1 MLSEALRRYK
11 IPKIRVVSF
20 IAICSAF
27 TLIISM
33 EMIEIMTR
41 DSLLST
47 IIPVLVVIAIII
59 RGLQYYPRKLM
70 EEKTYYTS
78 KAFPVTS
85 YLVLRYSVSESIT
98 DSIKEIANKNLGRI
112 SKDFKEILDRVI
124 KGNHPR
130 RVLEEYAKNIPS
142 EVFKEGLLS
151 FLSLTQQERLPSKYV
166 LRSFRATVSEQLR
179 EMEIKT
185 TLFVTFLFFLPVL
198 TLIFVM
204 VNGLP
209 DYYMIIAP
217 IIQVIL
223 AELVLYHL
231 LALRG

>member
-1 MLSEALRRYK
+1 LPEALRRYK
-11 IPKIRVVSF
+11 VPKIRVMSF
-20 IAICSAF
+20 IAVCSAF
-27 TLIISM
+27 TLVISR
-33 EMIEIMTR
+33 ELVEITTR
-41 DSLLST
+41 DSLIST
-47 IIPVLVVIAIII
+47 IIPVLIVVAVIT

-70 EEKTYYTS
+70 EERTSYTS
-78 KAFPVTS
+78 KAFPIIS

-98 DSIKEIANKNLGRI
+98 DSIREIANKNLGQISEDFREIFDRI
-112 SKDFKEILDRVI
+112 I

-130 RVLEEYAKNIPS
+130 RILEEYAKNVPS
-142 EVFKEGLLS
+142 EVFREGLLS

-179 EMEIKT
+179 EMEIET

-209 DYYMIIAP
+209 DYYMIVAP
-217 IIQVIL
+217 IIQIIL
-223 AELVLYHL
+223 AELVLYRL

>member
-1 MLSEALRRYK
+1 MSEVLRRYR

-20 IAICSAF
+20 IVICSAF
-27 TLIISM
+27 TLIILM
-33 EMIEIMTR
+33 ELIEITTR

>member
-1 MLSEALRRYK
+1 MSEALRRYK
-11 IPKIRVVSF
+11 VPKIRVVSF
-20 IAICSAF
+20 IAVCSAF
-27 TLIISM
+27 TLVISR
-33 EMIEIMTR
+33 ELVEITTR
-41 DSLLST
+41 DSLIST
-47 IIPVLVVIAIII
+47 IIPVLIVVAVIT

-70 EEKTYYTS
+70 EERTSYTS
-78 KAFPVTS
+78 KAFPIIS

-98 DSIKEIANKNLGRI
+98 DSIREIANKNLGQISEDFREIFDRI
-112 SKDFKEILDRVI
+112 I

-130 RVLEEYAKNIPS
+130 RILEEYAKNVPS
-142 EVFKEGLLS
+142 EVFREGLLS

-179 EMEIKT
+179 EMEIET

-209 DYYMIIAP
+209 DYYMIVAP
-217 IIQVIL
+217 IIQIIL
-223 AELVLYHL
+223 AELVLYRL

>member
-1 MLSEALRRYK
+1 MSEALRRYK

-27 TLIISM
+27 TLIISA
-33 EMIEIMTR
+33 ELIKITTR
-41 DSLLST
+41 DLLLSV
-47 IIPVLVVIAIII
+47 IIPVFIVVAIII

-70 EEKTYYTS
+70 EEKTFYTS
-78 KAFPVTS
+78 KAFPIIS

-124 KGNHPR
+124 KGNNPR

-166 LRSFRATVSEQLR
+166 LRSFRATISEQLR

>member
-1 MLSEALRRYK
+1 LSEALRRYK

-27 TLIISM
+27 TLIISA
-33 EMIEIMTR
+33 ELIKITTR
-41 DSLLST
+41 DLLLSV
-47 IIPVLVVIAIII
+47 IIPVFIVVAIII

-70 EEKTYYTS
+70 EEKTFYTS
-78 KAFPVTS
+78 KAFPIIS

-124 KGNHPR
+124 KGNNPR

-166 LRSFRATVSEQLR
+166 LRSFRATISEQLR

>member
-1 MLSEALRRYK
+1 
-11 IPKIRVVSF
+11 
-20 IAICSAF
+20 
-27 TLIISM
+27 M
-33 EMIEIMTR
+33 ELIEITTR

-70 EEKTYYTS
+70 EEKTFYTS
-78 KAFPVTS
+78 KAFLVIS
-85 YLVLRYSVSESIT
+85 YLVLRYSVSESLT

-112 SKDFKEILDRVI
+112 SKDFKEILDRII

-130 RVLEEYAKNIPS
+130 RELEEYAKNIPS

-223 AELVLYHL
+223 AELVLYRL